1 MSKTMQVRDE
11 ASDIKKQL
19 LRVYKKSVSTIGSDP
34 LQLDL
39 NLNDTK
45 RSETMIAGG
54 LTMGKKS
61 SVLSEANMTM
71 GKKGSIISDRP
82 APLATDFKVK

>member
-45 RSETMIAGG
+45 RSETMIWRPNHGQEE
-54 LTMGKKS
+54 
-61 SVLSEANMTM
+61 LSP
-71 GKKGSIISDRP
+71 I
-82 APLATDFKVK
+82 